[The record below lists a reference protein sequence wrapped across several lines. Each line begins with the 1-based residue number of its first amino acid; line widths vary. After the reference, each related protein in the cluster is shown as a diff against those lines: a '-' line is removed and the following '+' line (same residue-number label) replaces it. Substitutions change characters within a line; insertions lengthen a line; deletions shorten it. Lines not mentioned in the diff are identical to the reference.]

1 MWLTNSSI
9 GRKLVMSLT
18 GAFLVLFVTFH
29 VLMNAV
35 AIFWP
40 AAYNVICEFL
50 GANWYALIGSAILAA
65 GFLLHIVYAIWLT
78 IQNRNARGNDRYAV
92 TSKPAQVEWSSQNML
107 VLGFVVIAFLAIHLI
122 QFWSKMQLAELLPC
136 CGATMQTPCG
146 HEIPVPPAAGTL
158 FLQMAFSEWWTL
170 PVYIVGL
177 VALWFHM
184 THGFWSMFQSCG
196 WNGQIWID
204 RLKKIAN
211 WWTTIVIGLFM
222 IQAVWFTL
230 QAKDEVYVK
239 CPKLQGQY
247 IEMIQAHHQ
256 NELAPD
262 CHQAQCPEQKGECSA
277 KHEGC
282 GKQQEECCGQC
293 QEGKCQGECGQGDCA
308 QCPKAGTEEC
318 CQAQQEVTN
327 PENN

>member
-136 CGATMQTPCG
+136 CGAVMQTPCG

-158 FLQMAFSEWWTL
+158 FLQMAFSQWWTL
-170 PVYIVGL
+170 PVYVLGL

-204 RLKKIAN
+204 RLKTIAN
-211 WWTTIVIGLFM
+211 WWTTIVVGLFI
-222 IQAVWFTL
+222 IQAVWFTI
-230 QAKDEVYVK
+230 QANDEVYVK
-239 CPKLQGQY
+239 CPKLQAQY
-247 IEMIQAHHQ
+247 MEMLQAHRQ
-256 NELAPD
+256 QELAPD
-262 CHQAQCPEQKGECSA
+262 CCQAQCPEQQGECSG

-282 GKQQEECCGQC
+282 DKPEGCCGKC
-293 QEGKCQGECGQGDCA
+293 QEGQCQGECGQGDCA